1 LTRQAVGGVPRIR
14 NTTALSRIMRHSAIY
29 VMLLPAFVWYA
40 VFCYQP
46 MYGVLLAFKDYKFN
60 MGILR
65 SPWVG
70 LKYFQQFLFTAEFW
84 SVIKNTVVI
93 SALKLVCSFP
103 APIILALLLNE
114 VQRLKFKRVVQTVS
128 YLPHFVSWVVV
139 YTLLTIVFTPY
150 GGLVNSLRTQTFGLE
165 AVFYMGEKQFF
176 YPMAVLSD
184 IWKGVG
190 WGTIVYLSAI
200 TSVSPELYEAAIVDG
215 AGRMRCAWHITLP
228 GIRPTISILFILA
241 TGGILNANTDQVLLM
256 QQPANMSISQII
268 DTYVLKIGIR
278 EGRFGYATAIGLFK
292 SVFSAALMFM
302 ANAVSKRVGEI
313 SIW

>member
-1 LTRQAVGGVPRIR
+1 MIR
-14 NTTALSRIMRHSAIY
+14 NTL
-29 VMLLPAFVWYA
+29 
-40 VFCYQP
+40 
-46 MYGVLLAFKDYKFN
+46 
-60 MGILR
+60 
-65 SPWVG
+65 
-70 LKYFQQFLFTAEFW
+70 
-84 SVIKNTVVI
+84 VI
-93 SALKLVCSFP
+93 SVLKLACSFP

-114 VQRLKFKRVVQTVS
+114 VQNMRFKRVVQTVS

-139 YTLLTIVFTPY
+139 YSLLTIVFTPY
-150 GGLVNSLRTQTFGLE
+150 GGLVNSLRTQVFGLE
-165 AVFYMGEKQFF
+165 AMYYMGEKQYF

-215 AGRMRCAWHITLP
+215 AGRLRCAWHITLP
-228 GIRPTISILFILA
+228 GIRPTIAILFILA

-256 QQPANMSISQII
+256 QQPANMAISQIV

-302 ANAVSKRVGEI
+302 ANAISKRVGEI

>member
-1 LTRQAVGGVPRIR
+1 
-14 NTTALSRIMRHSAIY
+14 
-29 VMLLPAFVWYA
+29 MLLPAFAWYA
-40 VFCYQP
+40 VFNYQP

-60 MGILR
+60 MGILN

-70 LKYFQQFLFTAEFW
+70 LKYFQQFLFASEFW
-84 SVIKNTVVI
+84 GVLKNTLVI
-93 SALKLVCSFP
+93 SVLKLVCGFP

-114 VQRLKFKRVVQTVS
+114 VHSMKFKRTVQTVS

-150 GGLVNSLRTQTFGLE
+150 GGLVNSLRTRVFGLE
-165 AVFYMGEKQFF
+165 AMFYMGEKQFF

-215 AGRMRCAWHITLP
+215 AGRLRCVWHITLP

-241 TGGILNANTDQVLLM
+241 TGGILNANTDQILLL
-256 QQPANMSISQII
+256 QQPANMSIAQII
-268 DTYVLKIGIR
+268 DTYVLRLGIR

-292 SVFSAALMFM
+292 SVFSAGLMFS
-302 ANAVSKRVGEI
+302 ANFISKKVGEV

>member
-1 LTRQAVGGVPRIR
+1 
-14 NTTALSRIMRHSAIY
+14 
-29 VMLLPAFVWYA
+29 MLLPAAVWFA

-70 LKYFQQFLFTAEFW
+70 LKYFNQFLFAAEFW
-84 SVIKNTVVI
+84 NVIRNTLVI
-93 SALKLVCSFP
+93 SVLKLACSFP

-114 VQRLKFKRVVQTVS
+114 VQNMRFKRVVQTVS

-139 YTLLTIVFTPY
+139 YSLLTIVFTPY
-150 GGLVNSLRTQTFGLE
+150 GGLVNSLRTQVFGLE
-165 AVFYMGEKQFF
+165 AMYYMGEKQYF

-215 AGRMRCAWHITLP
+215 AGRLRCAWHITLP
-228 GIRPTISILFILA
+228 GIRPTIAILFILA

-256 QQPANMSISQII
+256 QQPANMAISQIV

-302 ANAVSKRVGEI
+302 ANAISKRVGEI

>member
-1 LTRQAVGGVPRIR
+1 
-14 NTTALSRIMRHSAIY
+14 
-29 VMLLPAFVWYA
+29 MLLPAVVWFA

-60 MGILR
+60 MGILH

-70 LKYFQQFLFTAEFW
+70 LKYFNQFLFAAEFW
-84 SVIKNTVVI
+84 NVIRNTLVI
-93 SALKLVCSFP
+93 SVLKLACSFP

-114 VQRLKFKRVVQTVS
+114 VQNMRFKRVVQTVS

-139 YTLLTIVFTPY
+139 YSLLTIVFTPY
-150 GGLVNSLRTQTFGLE
+150 GGLVNSLRTQVFGLE
-165 AVFYMGEKQFF
+165 AMYYMGEKQYF

-215 AGRMRCAWHITLP
+215 AGRLRCAWHVTLP
-228 GIRPTISILFILA
+228 GIRPTIAILFILA

-256 QQPANMSISQII
+256 QQPANMAISQIV

-292 SVFSAALMFM
+292 SVFSAALMFT
-302 ANAVSKRVGEI
+302 ANAISRRVGEI